1 MRRHRES
8 NDAPTARRLPSEVKM
23 IELIAVCRW
32 FSSFAFFGSALL
44 VRARSLAILA
54 FITDPIATA
63 TVRTATTSTS
73 TSAVGNNNSS
83 ATTRFSVLCVACT
96 SVVVKASVRG
106 PRAECSVFGCCRHT
120 LGRAKAK
127 THHLLSVA
135 SAQSFEKYAI
145 VSTPNAHAPV
155 KRPRKNYTVTSHC
168 KSAHPA
174 RVLVKRA
181 QVRTVTRRPHANRS
195 VVRSGHKPGAAGRTR
210 KRPSES
216 SSTCLSS
223 SWRAL
228 PLAYCAYRAAVAIEL
243 SGERPVS
250 WVPHLNHATPCPRV
264 PSRRARACMLLAHV
278 SGWVGR
284 DRLCGKAF

>member
-1 MRRHRES
+1 
-8 NDAPTARRLPSEVKM
+8 M

-32 FSSFAFFGSALL
+32 FSSFAFLGSALL

-54 FITDPIATA
+54 FIIVSIATSTATA
-63 TVRTATTSTS
+63 TVRTTTTTTS

-83 ATTRFSVLCVACT
+83 ATTRCSVLCVACT
-96 SVVVKASVRG
+96 SVVVKASVHG

-120 LGRAKAK
+120 LARAKAK
-127 THHLLSVA
+127 THHLLPVA

-145 VSTPNAHAPV
+145 VSTPNAHTPV
-155 KRPRKNYTVTSHC
+155 KRPRKNYTITSHC

-181 QVRTVTRRPHANRS
+181 QVSTVTRRPHANRS
-195 VVRSGHKPGAAGRTR
+195 VVRSGHKPGAAGRTG
-210 KRPSES
+210 KRPSKS

-228 PLAYCAYRAAVAIEL
+228 PLAYCAYSAAVA
-243 SGERPVS
+243 V
-250 WVPHLNHATPCPRV
+250 
-264 PSRRARACMLLAHV
+264 
-278 SGWVGR
+278 
-284 DRLCGKAF
+284 